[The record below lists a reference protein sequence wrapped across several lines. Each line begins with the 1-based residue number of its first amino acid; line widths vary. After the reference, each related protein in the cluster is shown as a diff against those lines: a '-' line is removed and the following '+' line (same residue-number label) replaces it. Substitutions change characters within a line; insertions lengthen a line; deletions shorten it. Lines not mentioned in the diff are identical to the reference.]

1 MGVELNKEDLKSI
14 LRNISSIALIGAS
27 PKPERDSYKV
37 MKFLIE
43 YGFKVFPV
51 NPNYANNKILG
62 EKCYSNLKE
71 IDQKVDMVD
80 IFRGKEFVFDIT
92 KDALKAGVK
101 VIWTQEG
108 IVDKK
113 SACLAKNEGVNFVM
127 NECPKK
133 VLEN

>member
-1 MGVELNKEDLKSI
+1 MNKEDLKSI

-80 IFRGKEFVFDIT
+80 IFRAKDHVLKIT
-92 KDALKAGVK
+92 EDSIKAGINI
-101 VIWTQEG
+101 IWTQEG
-108 IVDKK
+108 IIDEKF
-113 SACLAKNEGVNFVM
+113 NI
-127 NECPKK
+127 
-133 VLEN
+133 